1 MKVARSGQTTR
12 LRLSLA
18 ESHVLAQLFTDLKD
32 ELDPDTLE
40 ADDPVHQRLFPAA
53 YEDEESAQAF
63 REITESGLRQDRSD
77 RADQCLAELLSA
89 RSLVRT
95 EISLD
100 AESVDRWIRVVN
112 DMRLSFGTRL
122 NISEDDDYALDED
135 DPDVQIRAR
144 YVWLTAL
151 QDMLVTSLMG

>member
-1 MKVARSGQTTR
+1 VKVARSGQTTR

-18 ESHVLAQLFTDLKD
+18 ESHILEQLFADLQD
-32 ELDPDTLE
+32 ELDADTLA
-40 ADDPVHQRLFPAA
+40 ADDPVRQRLFPAA
-53 YEDEESAQAF
+53 YEDTESAEAF
-63 REITESGLRQDRSD
+63 REFTEAALRQDRLD
-77 RADQCLAELLSA
+77 RADQCLSELLSA

-95 EISLD
+95 EIVLD
-100 AESVDRWIRVVN
+100 AESADRWLRVLN

-122 NISEDDDYALDED
+122 NISEDDDYALDEH